1 MTTRDARGP
10 LAASLW
16 TVHLLQTLFRDV
28 HEFLRP
34 GMMVTQEY
42 RAERL
47 NFRIGPDNRIVEIR
61 CG

>member
-34 GMMVTQEY
+34 GMMAGIIEGEPIADGVLVASAIILQVPW
-42 RAERL
+42 R
-47 NFRIGPDNRIVEIR
+47 
-61 CG
+61 